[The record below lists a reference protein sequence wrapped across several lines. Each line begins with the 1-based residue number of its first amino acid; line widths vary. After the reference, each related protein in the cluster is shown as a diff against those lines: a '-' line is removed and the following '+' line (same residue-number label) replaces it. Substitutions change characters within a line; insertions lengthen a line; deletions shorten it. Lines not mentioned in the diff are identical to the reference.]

1 MLTNRQKNILI
12 FFISKALLFNS
23 GYYLIL
29 SITNKD
35 SWICT
40 ILGSVLGLLF
50 CFILKKLIINN
61 YINLNNIIIKL
72 LLIIFSILIIK
83 QTIFTIKDFINFS
96 LLPNTPKFI
105 IILPLILITIYI
117 SFKDYKL
124 LSYLIEC
131 LFPICIF
138 EDMKN
143 PKKWTA
149 LNEYKRSADG
159 DYVYTG
165 GYYAPVDA
173 ATYGKRCRVFVLCGA
188 CVAALVV
195 AQGLL
200 TAGGMKNTFYVLLP
214 FLGEVICLFLAVWNT
229 VRLLYAGDRI
239 KHYVYESV
247 TKTIPGALLA
257 LSVFAAAAF
266 IGSVVFLFCILHKKT
281 SKKVKMI
288 S

>member
-1 MLTNRQKNILI
+1 
-12 FFISKALLFNS
+12 
-23 GYYLIL
+23 
-29 SITNKD
+29 
-35 SWICT
+35 
-40 ILGSVLGLLF
+40 
-50 CFILKKLIINN
+50 
-61 YINLNNIIIKL
+61 
-72 LLIIFSILIIK
+72 
-83 QTIFTIKDFINFS
+83 
-96 LLPNTPKFI
+96 
-105 IILPLILITIYI
+105 
-117 SFKDYKL
+117 
-124 LSYLIEC
+124 
-131 LFPICIF
+131 
-138 EDMKN
+138 MKN

-173 ATYGKRCRVFVLCGA
+173 AAYGKRCRVFVLCGA

-239 KHYVYESV
+239 KRYVYESV

-257 LSVFAAAAF
+257 LCVFAAAAF
-266 IGSVVFLFCILHKKT
+266 IGSVVFLVLNGAGEELPASVVQLALELLASVTAFLLRRYFLRLQWQA
-281 SKKVKMI
+281 V
-288 S
+288 